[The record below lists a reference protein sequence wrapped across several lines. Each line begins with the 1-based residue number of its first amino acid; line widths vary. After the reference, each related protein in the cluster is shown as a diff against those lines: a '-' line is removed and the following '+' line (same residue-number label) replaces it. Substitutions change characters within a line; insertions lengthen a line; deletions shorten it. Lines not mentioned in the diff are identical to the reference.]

1 MDERINQYLEG
12 TLNSQDTEQLLQ
24 DAQSSTTLKAELTRA
39 INMKALIS
47 LHSDLTNEEAG
58 RESLLQRQK
67 AQKRDTMKL
76 LARQLLRYAA
86 ILILGIIGTAAIFKY
101 HIGSQQPI
109 AYQKLNVPEGQRA
122 QITLPDG
129 TSVWV
134 NSGST
139 ITYPS
144 TFGDE
149 RTVLLHGEAYFDV
162 AKDESHP
169 FIVQAGNR
177 QVKALGTEFNVRC
190 YTPTTLDVSL
200 YEGSVRVYQ
209 PSKEAQGTILTPHQ
223 QLIIAGNQQKI
234 LAVDQDD
241 ILWRDGI
248 ISFKSASMQEVAE
261 RLHQYYHVDI
271 IIKNDDIAKQ
281 EYTGK
286 FRLHDG
292 VTSIL
297 QLISKVYPFHISHNA
312 EKNEII
318 LY

>member
-12 TLNSQDTEQLLQ
+12 LLNGQETEQLLL
-24 DAQSSTTLKAELTRA
+24 DAQSSAELKAELTHA
-39 INMKALIS
+39 INVKAMMALHPS
-47 LHSDLTNEEAG
+47 LTDEETGKA
-58 RESLLQRQK
+58 SLLQRQK
-67 AQKRDTMKL
+67 AQKKATVKRLT
-76 LARQLLRYAA
+76 RQLLRYAA
-86 ILILGIIGTAAIFKY
+86 ILILGIVGTAAVFSY
-101 HIGSQQPI
+101 YMAHQQPT
-109 AYQKLNVPEGQRA
+109 AYQKLSVPEGQRA

-129 TSVWV
+129 TSAWV

-149 RTVLLHGEAYFDV
+149 RTVSLCGEAYFDV
-162 AKDESHP
+162 AKDADHP
-169 FIVQAGNR
+169 FVVQAGGR
-177 QVKALGTEFNVRC
+177 RVKALGTQFNVRS
-190 YTPTTLDVSL
+190 YAPGSIDVSL
-200 YEGSVRVYQ
+200 YEGSVRIYE
-209 PSKEAQGTILTPHQ
+209 PSKEEQGTVLSPLQ
-223 QLIIAGNQQKI
+223 QLIIAGNRQKI
-234 LAVDQDD
+234 VAVDQDD

-248 ISFKSASMQEVAE
+248 ISFKSATMQEVAE

-271 IIKNDDIAKQ
+271 IIKNADIVNQ

-297 QLISKVYPFHISHNA
+297 QLISKVHPFNINHNT
-312 EKNEII
+312 EKDEII